1 MLGIDTNVLVRLL
14 VRDDPAQFA
23 CAFDLIKQELVR
35 GQPVLINH
43 LVLLET
49 VWVLQSRYKLD
60 KARLTAMLSSLLDAD
75 DVRLEDEASV
85 ESALFLW
92 KNASAGF
99 ADCLITSKNQR
110 LGCSATATFDVKAAR
125 VAGFMPVMEPDLGKL

>member
-23 CAFDLIKQELVR
+23 CAFDMIKQELAQ
-35 GQPVLINH
+35 GHPVLINH
-43 LVLLET
+43 SVLLET

-60 KARLTAMLSSLLDAD
+60 KARLVAMLSGLLAVD

-92 KNASAGF
+92 KNANAGF
-99 ADCLITSKNQR
+99 ADCLISSKNQR
-110 LGCSATATFDVKAAR
+110 LGCRATATFDVKAAR
-125 VAGFMPVMEPDLGKL
+125 VVGFVPVVALD